1 MLSPGAGSPVLNKP
15 CDGIFCLSVCSMRV
29 IINAELLSWVLAKPI
44 LIFQSQLRS
53 IESTVLGRA
62 MGRTFLHLAPATLIV
77 KNHFKLF
84 SQH

>member
-1 MLSPGAGSPVLNKP
+1 M
-15 CDGIFCLSVCSMRV
+15 

-53 IESTVLGRA
+53 TESAVLGRA
-62 MGRTFLHLAPATLIV
+62 AGRTFLHFAPAALVV
-77 KNHFKLF
+77 KHALKLF